1 MSVNLTLTLTLTPFI
16 HSNRYPEYV
25 GKDEASTYSDVFGFF
40 MDGEN
45 VALTPDGRYVG
56 VGSVNC
62 EYTKPNC
69 AL

>member
-1 MSVNLTLTLTLTPFI
+1 
-16 HSNRYPEYV
+16 V